1 MDPYDK
7 EKTRQIWKRVLGEEE
22 TPVCALDSAALRTWI
37 AEKKTDACTY
47 EAMARQAPAGRELL
61 RRLGREARC
70 HARRLEAVYYL
81 WTGEAAEAV
90 SGPLPRQESLCAALR
105 ARHRAELEAAGKL
118 TSVVTQNIDG
128 LHQRAGSRRV
138 WELHGSVHRNHCM
151 RCGRA
156 YPVEFVRDSGGVP
169 RCACGGIVKPDV
181 VLYEEQLDGHTLQ
194 GALSDIQGADMLIIG
209 GTSLAVYPAASLVNY
224 YRGHRLVLINKSPTP
239 YDAHA
244 DLVIAGPIGEI
255 LGGVAVV

>member
-1 MDPYDK
+1 MDGLYHQKYDYPPEEILSRSFFDARPEEFYRFYR
-7 EKTRQIWKRVLGEEE
+7 EKML
-22 TPVCALDSAALRTWI
+22 CLDA
-37 AEKKTDACTY
+37 
-47 EAMARQAPAGRELL
+47 QPNPA
-61 RRLGREARC
+61 
-70 HARRLEAVYYL
+70 
-81 WTGEAAEAV
+81 
-90 SGPLPRQESLCAALR
+90 
-105 ARHRAELEAAGKL
+105 HRKLAELEAAGKL

-151 RCGRA
+151 SAAGPIPWSSCGTA
-156 YPVEFVRDSGGVP
+156 EV
-169 RCACGGIVKPDV
+169 CPDV
-181 VLYEEQLDGHTLQ
+181 PA
-194 GALSDIQGADMLIIG
+194 GASSSPMWCSMRSSWTGIPCRGLFRTSRGRICSSSA